1 MEQLQFARRAAK
13 ALEISFS
20 RSAPIIKIFHA
31 NSSQELDITQEEV
44 LEALTSRFAR
54 LADIIL
60 QKVVR
65 ALDAIELTDSGSI
78 LDRLSRME
86 KRQLIPDMQNWVKMR
101 EIRNEIADEYT
112 AENLRGLQQ
121 EVYAAVPELLSG
133 LTAIESYAKQK
144 AFIFKAK

>member
-1 MEQLQFARRAAK
+1 M
-13 ALEISFS
+13 
-20 RSAPIIKIFHA
+20 
-31 NSSQELDITQEEV
+31 
-44 LEALTSRFAR
+44 
-54 LADIIL
+54 
-60 QKVVR
+60 R

-101 EIRNEIADEYT
+101 EIRNEIAHEYT

-121 EVYAAVPELLSG
+121 EVYAVVPELLSG